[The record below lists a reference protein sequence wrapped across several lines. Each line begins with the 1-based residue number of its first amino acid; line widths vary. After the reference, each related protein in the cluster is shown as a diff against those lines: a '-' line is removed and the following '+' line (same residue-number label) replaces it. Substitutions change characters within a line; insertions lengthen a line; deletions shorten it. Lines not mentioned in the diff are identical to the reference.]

1 MAYLP
6 EEQLIAGVQ
15 DEGKGWLWYIE
26 NHSDELRN
34 DYHMFCNDNGL
45 DSSLED
51 SAASFMEDRDLML
64 EESLE
69 MAEAEEYF

>member
-1 MAYLP
+1 MAYLS

-34 DYHMFCNDNGL
+34 DYFMFCNDNDL

-51 SAASFMEDRDLML
+51 SAKAFMDDRDLMF

-69 MAEAEEYF
+69 MAEDFF

>member
-1 MAYLP
+1 MAYLS

-34 DYHMFCNDNGL
+34 DYFMFCNDNDL

-51 SAASFMEDRDLML
+51 SAKAFMDDRDLMF

-69 MAEAEEYF
+69 MAEDFI

>member
-1 MAYLP
+1 MAYLS

-34 DYHMFCNDNGL
+34 DYFMFCNDNDL

-51 SAASFMEDRDLML
+51 SAKAFMDDRDLMF

-69 MAEAEEYF
+69 MAEDFL